1 MSVKRAI
8 SEKAKKAAKIL
19 VNWPKTVRKPL
30 REPEMAE
37 KGFFTSLL
45 FV

>member
-8 SEKAKKAAKIL
+8 SKKAAKIL
-19 VNWPKTVRKPL
+19 ANWPKTLRKPL
-30 REPEMAE
+30 RELEMAE
-37 KGFFTSLL
+37 KGFFASLF